1 MLDGFSPFLE
11 NITFPMVCTNIDDS
25 RLPAEEKISLHMKKS
40 IIVEISGTK
49 VGIIGYVTTDT
60 PVSHNS
66 LLTWY

>member
-1 MLDGFSPFLE
+1 
-11 NITFPMVCTNIDDS
+11 MVCTNIDDS
-25 RLPAEEKISLHMKKS
+25 RLAAEERISLHMKKS